1 MSSHTGGPFALDA
14 CCANAALPPASPAL
28 AMPAC
33 RSRLRVSAIE
43 PQILTDKLSDVP
55 RFGRPL
61 DAAQHRGRE
70 VLALAPARVDDA
82 GHVQRGERDYRI
94 AEPLVRLLDPG
105 VAPETV
111 GDGKPA
117 GEGRERGAREESDD
131 HPAAER
137 VVAQIAR
144 LVAPQPGVC
153 LSPRA
158 RRGGEEMG
166 GGGGAPPAPGRGAAR
181 SRRAP
186 GSGATRGAPR
196 PTGASIQP

>member
-14 CCANAALPPASPAL
+14 CCAKAALPPASTAL
-28 AMPAC
+28 AMPTC

-94 AEPLVRLLDPG
+94 AEHLVRLLDPV

-117 GEGRERGAREESDD
+117 GEGRERGAREEDRKST
-131 HPAAER
+131 
-137 VVAQIAR
+137 R
-144 LVAPQPGVC
+144 LNSSHIP
-153 LSPRA
+153 LSRMP
-158 RRGGEEMG
+158 
-166 GGGGAPPAPGRGAAR
+166 
-181 SRRAP
+181 S
-186 GSGATRGAPR
+186 
-196 PTGASIQP
+196 